1 MKKITIFVLAVF
13 LIISASSLAFAETE
27 VRISGF
33 GGLDQN
39 IVEELIANFVKPEL
53 EDEEISVTYEPI
65 ADNYQSVLLNSL
77 SAGTAADLFYMD
89 IFWAQNVISKGLV
102 EPLDSYLK
110 ESDMLA
116 KDDII
121 DSLVEGFT
129 YEGKLYGIP
138 KDFNSLA
145 LFYNKD
151 LFDVAGVEYPNKD
164 DTWKTLEEKLTKV
177 TAADDDFVGMA
188 LQPEFARMGAFTYA
202 NKWEK
207 FDAEGNTNLL
217 DEKFKDAFAWYTGL
231 KEKGL
236 GIMPADMGKGWGGGA
251 LANGNVATC
260 IEGAWILGFL
270 RDQAPNL
277 QYGATLLPKSPS
289 TNERG
294 NFIFTVAW
302 GINKESKNKDEAF
315 RVLELLT
322 SKKAQQW
329 VLERGLAIPSRKS
342 LANNPYFEKD
352 SAEAK
357 ANKVVFEGASVGNVK
372 PFSFGDY
379 GGAWMEPIN
388 TALNEVMS
396 GQATVEEAL
405 KQAQK
410 RLDQDI
416 MK

>member
-1 MKKITIFVLAVF
+1 MKKLTILALTLVLLV
-13 LIISASSLAFAETE
+13 SASSLAFAQKE

-33 GGLDQN
+33 GGIDQN
-39 IVEELIANFVKPEL
+39 IVEELIAKFVQPEL
-53 EDEEISVTYEPI
+53 EDEGITVKYEPV
-65 ADNYQSVLLNSL
+65 ADNYQTVLLNSL

-102 EPLDSYLK
+102 EPLDSYIQ
-110 ESDMLA
+110 ESDMIA
-116 KDDII
+116 KNEIV
-121 DSLVEGFT
+121 DSLLDGFT
-129 YEGKLYGIP
+129 YDGKLYGIP

-151 LFDVAGVEYPNKD
+151 LFDIAGVEYPNRE
-164 DTWKTLEEKLTKV
+164 DTWKTLEEKLRKV
-177 TAADDDFVGMA
+177 TEVDEEFVGMA
-188 LQPEFARMGAFTYA
+188 LQPEFARMGAFAYA
-202 NKWEK
+202 NRWDK

-217 DEKFKDAFAWYTGL
+217 DERFQNAFSWYTGL

-236 GIMPADMGKGWGGGA
+236 GTMPADMGKGWGGGA
-251 LANGNVATC
+251 FATGKVATC

-277 QYGATLLPKSPS
+277 QYGATLLPKSPI

-302 GINKESKNKDEAF
+302 GMNKESENKEEAF

-322 SKKAQQW
+322 SKEAQQW

-342 LANNPYFEKD
+342 LADNPYFEKD

-357 ANKVVFEGASVGNVK
+357 ANKVVFEGASAGMVK
-372 PFSFGDY
+372 PYNFRDY

-396 GQATVEEAL
+396 GQSTVEEAL
-405 KQAQK
+405 EQAQE
-410 RLDQDI
+410 RLEQDI
-416 MK
+416 MD